1 MADEEPKKG
10 LEFDVGGVKLKLNSM
25 WLAVII
31 PCLSAAGG
39 ALWGGF
45 ELYSRYVAMQEKIDS
60 YIAPDLTKYDEGLSV
75 LNERMTSVERMGR
88 SNDQQL
94 KYMSDNIQRNVEQA
108 MRAVDAVDSR
118 SRATDRD
125 MSQTTRILM
134 DQIKAN
140 DKDTS
145 DRLKELQKSVDD
157 KIEKTLAN
165 PLAGKKGQ

>member
-1 MADEEPKKG
+1 
-10 LEFDVGGVKLKLNSM
+10 
-25 WLAVII
+25 
-31 PCLSAAGG
+31 
-39 ALWGGF
+39 
-45 ELYSRYVAMQEKIDS
+45 
-60 YIAPDLTKYDEGLSV
+60 
-75 LNERMTSVERMGR
+75 
-88 SNDQQL
+88 
-94 KYMSDNIQRNVEQA
+94 
-108 MRAVDAVDSR
+108 
-118 SRATDRD
+118 